1 MIRIVNCQLKKGV
14 LALISIAIDGPA
26 GAGKST
32 IAQRVAKHIKFIYVD
47 TGALYRAVGLFAVR
61 CNIPH
66 TDAAALISRLGEI
79 KVELDYVDG
88 QQLILLNGQDVT
100 GDIRG
105 PEMGLIASDVS
116 AYPAVRDFLLEL
128 QREIARRHN
137 VIMDGRDI
145 GTVVLPGAQLKIFL
159 TATPE
164 DRAMRRYKEF
174 VAKGS
179 GITYDQ
185 VLGDIKRRDAND
197 MGRATAPLKPAE
209 DSIMLDTTGNQFEQS
224 VAQVLAIIRERGIA

>member
-1 MIRIVNCQLKKGV
+1 MT
-14 LALISIAIDGPA
+14 SIAIDGPA

-32 IAQRVAKHIKFIYVD
+32 IAQSVARTLEFIYVD
-47 TGALYRAVGLFAVR
+47 TGALYRAVGLFALQN
-61 CNIPH
+61 NIPH
-66 TDAAALISRLGEI
+66 TDDAALIPRLSEI
-79 KVELDYVDG
+79 KVELDYQDG
-88 QQLILLNGQDVT
+88 QQLIFLNGRDVT

-116 AYPAVRDFLLEL
+116 AFPAVRDFLLGL
-128 QREIARRHN
+128 QREMTTKYN

-174 VAKGS
+174 IAKGS
-179 GITYDQ
+179 KITYDQ
-185 VLGDIKRRDAND
+185 VLGDIQRRDAND
-197 MGRATAPLKPAE
+197 IGRATAPLKPAQ
-209 DSIMLDTTGNQFEQS
+209 DAVMLDTTGNEFEQS
-224 VAQVLAIIRERGIA
+224 VAQVLKIIRERGLA

>member
-1 MIRIVNCQLKKGV
+1 MT
-14 LALISIAIDGPA
+14 SIAIDGPA

-32 IAQRVAKHIKFIYVD
+32 IAQRVAKSLEFIYVD
-47 TGALYRAVGLFAVR
+47 TGALYRAVGLFAMR
-61 CNIPH
+61 GNIPH
-66 TDAAALISRLGEI
+66 TDSDALISRLGEVDI
-79 KVELDYVDG
+79 ELDYRDG
-88 QQLILLNGQDVT
+88 RQLIFLNGQDVT

-116 AYPAVRDFLLEL
+116 AFPAVRDFLLGL
-128 QREIARRHN
+128 QREMAQRHN

-145 GTVVLPGAQLKIFL
+145 GTVVLPGADLKIFL

-174 VAKGS
+174 AAKGS
-179 GITYDQ
+179 KISYDQ

-197 MGRATAPLKPAE
+197 MGRATAPLKPAQ
-209 DSIMLDTTGNQFEQS
+209 DAVMLDTTGNEFEQS
-224 VAQVLAIIRERGIA
+224 VALVLEIIRERGLA